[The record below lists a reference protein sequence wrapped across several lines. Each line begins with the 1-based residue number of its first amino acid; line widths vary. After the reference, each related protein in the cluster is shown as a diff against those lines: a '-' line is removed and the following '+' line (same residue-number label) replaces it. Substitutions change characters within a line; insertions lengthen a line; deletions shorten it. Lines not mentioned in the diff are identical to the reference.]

1 MLTRKTPD
9 TLATTLTING
19 QGESITLDVTYHNR
33 TQEGIEAVL
42 EKAMADT
49 TVDAQFANR
58 ETLLYVVKSADME
71 YPLTH
76 DGLKEL
82 ERDRP
87 GMIEAMF
94 FGFHK
99 ARRVE
104 LVKN

>member
-19 QGESITLDVTYHNR
+19 QGESITLDVTYTNR
-33 TQEGIEAVL
+33 TQEEIEAVL
-42 EKAMADT
+42 EKALASDT
-49 TVDAQFANR
+49 KDMQFANR
-58 ETLLYVVKSADME
+58 ETLLFVVKSADME

-94 FGFHK
+94 MGYHK
-99 ARRVE
+99 SRRVE